1 MSTTIRETNAQVTLV
16 QAEQRA
22 LRAARWRRRL
32 LPYALVLPTFLFI
45 SAFTLWPAL
54 SAIIHSTIKPGV
66 TVHFPD
72 KFVGL
77 DNYRDL
83 FDPTTDIGQSFP
95 RVLLNTLVF
104 VAVTVPVSMALAF
117 FLALALNRKL
127 RGLLFFRFAF
137 FYPVLMPMIGAASIF
152 AFIYADNIG
161 LANVVAH
168 SFGLPTHAWIGDPFW
183 TPLAIMI
190 VAIWKQAGFYMI
202 IYLAGLQAL
211 PADVYEAASLD
222 GASAWKKLTSI
233 TWPLLSGTTL
243 FVIVSAA
250 ANAFQM
256 VDQLYAL
263 GQGVPDDKSN
273 LLLYFI
279 FQKYNERANTGY
291 VNAITV
297 ILLAILMCVTV
308 FNFVFLD
315 RRAYYE
321 G

>member
-1 MSTTIRETNAQVTLV
+1 MSTTMLDAPKTASLSP
-16 QAEQRA
+16 AEA
-22 LRAARWRRRL
+22 RAARSARLRRRL
-32 LPYALVLPTFLFI
+32 LPYLLVLPTFAFI
-45 SAFTLWPAL
+45 ATFTLWPAV
-54 SAIIHSTIKPGV
+54 SAIIQSTIRPGP
-66 TVHFPD
+66 TVHIPD

-95 RVLLNTLVF
+95 RVLTNTLLF
-104 VAVTVPVSMALAF
+104 VIVTVPVCMAFAF

-127 RGLLFFRFAF
+127 RAIGFFRFAF
-137 FYPVLMPMIGAASIF
+137 FYPVLMPMLGAASIF

-168 SFGLPTHAWIGDPFW
+168 SFGLPTHMWIGDPFW
-183 TPLAIMI
+183 TPLAIMV
-190 VAIWKQAGFYMI
+190 VAIWKQSGFYMI

-211 PADVYEAASLD
+211 PTDVYEAASLD
-222 GASAWKKLTSI
+222 GASAWRKLTRI

-243 FVIVSAA
+243 FVIISAT

-273 LLLYFI
+273 LILYFI

-308 FNFVFLD
+308 FNFIFLE

-321 G
+321 A